1 MKKLLYSWITDGHRC
16 NRVFIIGGY
25 SDSLSHINKMIA
37 EGKKDFPDISDDDIS
52 VSKIYYS
59 DRYKYMSV
67 ISFSVPC
74 STHKDYFFCGD
85 TIEFS
90 W

>member
-1 MKKLLYSWITDGHRC
+1 
-16 NRVFIIGGY
+16 
-25 SDSLSHINKMIA
+25 
-37 EGKKDFPDISDDDIS
+37 
-52 VSKIYYS
+52 
-59 DRYKYMSV
+59 MSV

-90 W
+90 WWFSVRKFLAEIVIVFTGIMLL